1 MMPLSWNITAAQQ
14 LPADMSRPAHPSHG
28 RSFEAFCHGD
38 TSGAMG
44 GQQAGLTGSVSPTVT
59 CSEKRTFAGLDL
71 SFAFL
76 AALMKADLGDWKE
89 SAG

>member
-14 LPADMSRPAHPSHG
+14 LPAATPRPAQPSPPLSRG
-28 RSFEAFCHGD
+28 LLRSPL
-38 TSGAMG
+38 AMG
-44 GQQAGLTGSVSPTVT
+44 TQRVPQGLTGSVSPTVT
-59 CSEKRTFAGLDL
+59 CSENRTFAGLDL

-89 SAG
+89 SAE